1 MGDSEE
7 EFEPL
12 FDYTRVQPCKVVLL
26 DDDSLDSPPGGCK
39 KKPKIKDSTVDKK
52 DGNKD
57 VDELEIINVKEDK
70 TIEVDEDWLSA
81 PLKITT
87 DKTKLAEDSVI
98 REFRMKRLELESLAQ
113 PAKDILREVEES
125 VKQEIAAAESN
136 KRNLSAESGATDGGK
151 DHLARPSQEREKIII
166 SIQNK
171 DETKQFRVYMDDKFE
186 KVFRLY
192 ADRLKL
198 DLQNLV
204 FSFDGDKISPTA
216 TPGGLGMEDNDIVE
230 VYFKKQ

>member
-1 MGDSEE
+1 
-7 EFEPL
+7 
-12 FDYTRVQPCKVVLL
+12 
-26 DDDSLDSPPGGCK
+26 
-39 KKPKIKDSTVDKK
+39 
-52 DGNKD
+52 
-57 VDELEIINVKEDK
+57 
-70 TIEVDEDWLSA
+70 
-81 PLKITT
+81 
-87 DKTKLAEDSVI
+87 
-98 REFRMKRLELESLAQ
+98 MKRQELESLAQ

-136 KRNLSAESGATDGGK
+136 KRNLSAEFAATDGVK
-151 DHLARPSQEREKIII
+151 DHPTRPSQDRAKIII

-186 KVFRLY
+186 KVFKLY
-192 ADRLKL
+192 ADKLKL